1 MPKRFASVCNSDDVE
16 AELVKTIAKGVYGVL
31 ELLATP
37 NSHNS
42 QLVERKAW
50 QQIQY
55 GAIQIL
61 AKTLDY
67 G

>member
-31 ELLATP
+31 ELLTTP

-42 QLVERKAW
+42 QLAERKAW
-50 QQIQY
+50 QQIQ
-55 GAIQIL
+55 
-61 AKTLDY
+61 
-67 G
+67 